1 MIKYAAACFV
11 SFNAAKAINIHNK
24 SNAYSTDGT
33 VREKGR
39 LYNRARY
46 CIQGALKNREMWTLL
61 HLIGAKGAKSPAW
74 PAGFLQLFAEAVQR
88 TFRLH
93 RPNKGGH
100 HPRSPETISIGVHF
114 EAVPPSNHAFEPRM
128 AGFFDLNRPSTIVSP
143 GGCRY
148 FRWGKGREPAS

>member
-11 SFNAAKAINIHNK
+11 SFNAAKTINIHNN
-24 SNAYSTDGT
+24 SNAYNTEGT

-39 LYNRARY
+39 LCNRARY

-74 PAGFLQLFAEAVQR
+74 PAGFLQLLAEAVQR
-88 TFRLH
+88 TFSLH
-93 RPNKGGH
+93 RPKKGGH

-114 EAVPPSNHAFEPRM
+114 EAVPPLKPRVRIKN
-128 AGFFDLNRPSTIVSP
+128 GRVLRLCLLYTSPSPRDS
-143 GGCRY
+143 
-148 FRWGKGREPAS
+148 